1 MAHTHDMFDTDQYFS
16 INENTRAITYEGD
29 GIPVITQGDR
39 NSERFTFELP
49 RYIDGHDMT
58 KCNVAQVH
66 FVNINTSDPA
76 ERISDIYDMDDL
88 QVDVEDDEL
97 ALCTWLINANATK
110 YVGSLNFALRFACTN
125 GNVVEYSWSTIP
137 YTKIVIAST
146 IDNSE
151 EAASN
156 LNYTLDVDN
165 PIVELEGYYSGTVQI
180 DLEHKTVTPSTSSMT
195 VRPGDGKVLE
205 YVEVKVDLE
214 RKTVTPSASTQI
226 VRPSAGK
233 VLEYVT
239 VNPAPENSG
248 GSAANYRLSGTWSFN
263 TSKLFSV
270 FGRINNPVRQIISF
284 SNGVPGSENDS
295 ISYTSMTFDI
305 DYSALRFDE
314 TIVYNNVDG
323 WRNGDY
329 GTRVTFDGVQYVSE
343 GFYDLFTSVAD
354 YISGTDEVPA
364 VLQDNKE
371 YEITTNNDTKII
383 GPDSGFDAMKKVT
396 LTVNV
401 PDKAP
406 KLQSK
411 TTYSNGDVTPDSGY
425 DGLSKVTV
433 AVPENTPRL
442 QSKTATTNGDVTP
455 DSGYD
460 GLSKVTVNVSGDAPK
475 LQEKSI
481 TPTKSTQTVTPDS
494 THDGLSKVT
503 VNPIPSDYVIPNLQE
518 KTTTTNGDITPD
530 SGYTGLSKV
539 TVNVS
544 GDAPKLQEKSVT
556 PTKAAQTVTPD
567 STYDG
572 LSKVTVDP
580 IPSMYVVPYL
590 QEKYV
595 TPSKSPQTIISDNTY
610 TGLSKVTVAAIP
622 SDYIIPSGSTTIT
635 ENKTVDVTNLASVT
649 VAVEATDSPL
659 PIEVAT
665 EMEMNSVL
673 NSGPIGGVYKY
684 TGPGGIY
691 ETDALYVIEEE

>member
-58 KCNVAQVH
+58 KCNIAQVH
-66 FVNINTSDPA
+66 FVNINASDPA
-76 ERISDIYDMDDL
+76 ERISDIYDMTDL
-88 QVDVEDDEL
+88 QVDIEDDEL

-146 IDNSE
+146 IDNTE

-156 LNYTLDVDN
+156 LNYTLDADN

-180 DLEHKTVTPSTSSMT
+180 DIQSPVTI
-195 VRPGDGKVLE
+195 
-205 YVEVKVDLE
+205 
-214 RKTVTPSASTQI
+214 TPSASTQI
-226 VRPSAGK
+226 VRADNGK
-233 VLEYVT
+233 VLGTVI
-239 VNPAPENSG
+239 VNPSSG
-248 GSAANYRLSGTWSFN
+248 SSGSGTPQYKLSGTWSFDTERLMYEALVYIPGKTVSAN
-263 TSKLFSV
+263 V
-270 FGRINNPVRQIISF
+270 AY

-295 ISYTSMTFDI
+295 YNCTSMTFDL
-305 DYSALRFDE
+305 AARVLKFDNA
-314 TIVYNNVDG
+314 IVFYGENG
-323 WRNGDY
+323 IWSNGDY
-329 GTRVTFDGVQYVSE
+329 GTKVTFDGVQYVSE
-343 GFYDLFTSVAD
+343 EFYDIFTAAAD
-354 YISGTDEVPA
+354 YISSPNEVPA
-364 VLQDNKE
+364 VLQDNKT
-371 YEITTNNDTKII
+371 YTATVDDTTVTI

-580 IPSMYVVPYL
+580 IPSVYVVPYL

-595 TPSKSPQTIISDNTY
+595 TPSKSPQMVTPDSTH

-622 SDYIIPSGSTTIT
+622 ADYIIPSGSTTIT

-673 NSGPIGGVYKY
+673 NSGPVGGVYKY
-684 TGPGGIY
+684 TGPSGIY
-691 ETDALYVIEEE
+691 ETDALYVIEEVINPGGGNGAD

>member
-1 MAHTHDMFDTDQYFS
+1 MAHTHDVFDTDQYFS
-16 INENTRAITYEGD
+16 IDENTRAITYEGD
-29 GIPVITQGDR
+29 GIPVIAQGDR

-137 YTKIVIAST
+137 YTKIAIAST
-146 IDNSE
+146 IDNTDNVE
-151 EAASN
+151 SN
-156 LNYTLDVDN
+156 LNYTLDADN

-263 TSKLFSV
+263 SKLFAV
-270 FGRINNPVRQIISF
+270 FGRINNTVRQIISF

-305 DYSALRFDE
+305 DRSALRFGE
-314 TIVYNNVDG
+314 TTVYDNVDG

-364 VLQDNKE
+364 VLQDNKD
-371 YEITTNNDTKII
+371 YEITANNDTIII

-396 LTVNV
+396 IKVKVPTSGGSGSGSGTEANMTDDGEGNV
-401 PDKAP
+401 T
-406 KLQSK
+406 L
-411 TTYSNGDVTPDSGY
+411 Y
-425 DGLSKVTV
+425 
-433 AVPENTPRL
+433 
-442 QSKTATTNGDVTP
+442 
-455 DSGYD
+455 
-460 GLSKVTVNVSGDAPK
+460 SGD
-475 LQEKSI
+475 
-481 TPTKSTQTVTPDS
+481 
-494 THDGLSKVT
+494 
-503 VNPIPSDYVIPNLQE
+503 
-518 KTTTTNGDITPD
+518 
-530 SGYTGLSKV
+530 
-539 TVNVS
+539 
-544 GDAPKLQEKSVT
+544 
-556 PTKAAQTVTPD
+556 
-567 STYDG
+567 
-572 LSKVTVDP
+572 
-580 IPSMYVVPYL
+580 
-590 QEKYV
+590 
-595 TPSKSPQTIISDNTY
+595 
-610 TGLSKVTVAAIP
+610 
-622 SDYIIPSGSTTIT
+622 GS
-635 ENKTVDVTNLASVT
+635 
-649 VAVEATDSPL
+649 
-659 PIEVAT
+659 VAT
-665 EMEMNSVL
+665 LIDDGEGNIT
-673 NSGPIGGVYKY
+673 IG
-684 TGPGGIY
+684 
-691 ETDALYVIEEE
+691 D